1 MAYTGLG
8 KIALSKTRGNPY
20 NMHMKN
26 TKAVFLIILGSFLLA
41 TGFAYAKEDGP
52 AMQKLIEI
60 SGDSVPAVD
69 TLNAAGVKNTG
80 SLNKGAT
87 GVNLTAAIQQTANKA
102 GVVAPAVSSAPAPKE
117 EKKPT
122 MGETVKKWIG
132 DNFSPIIA
140 AVAIGFLG
148 FLMIG
153 TGIGG
158 LLVGAAALGFFLGLK
173 KL

>member
-1 MAYTGLG
+1 
-8 KIALSKTRGNPY
+8 
-20 NMHMKN
+20 MHMKN

-80 SLNKGAT
+80 NLNKGAT

-102 GVVAPAVSSAPAPKE
+102 GVVAPAVSSAPAPKVE
-117 EKKPT
+117 EKKT
-122 MGETVKKWIG
+122 LGQTVKGWVKS
-132 DNFSPIIA
+132 NFDKIIA
-140 AVAIGFLG
+140 SAAIGFLG
-148 FLMIG
+148 FLIIG

-158 LLVGAAALGFFLGLK
+158 LLVGLAAFGFLK
-173 KL
+173 AKDNL